1 MTLTAENVVQYAE
14 TLVRQAQASGRV
26 LDYSEASLVVIDE
39 LFALS
44 DEHFAT
50 TSETQRNIVVFY
62 NGCYLG
68 ELMLRLFGGRW
79 QLDENWFDTAVVIPV
94 GEQAIQVR
102 PFEKVWRRVTEGP
115 DGNSLVAY
123 IGALRDRLAVLKAS

>member
-1 MTLTAENVVQYAE
+1 MTLTLENVGQYAE
-14 TLVRQAQASGRV
+14 TLVRQAQSSGRN
-26 LDYSEASLVVIDE
+26 LDYTEASLAVLDE

-68 ELMLRLFGGRW
+68 TVMTRIFSGNW
-79 QLDENWFDTAVVIPV
+79 QIDENWFDTVVVIPA
-94 GEQAIQVR
+94 GEQAVQVR
-102 PFEKVWRRVTEGP
+102 PFEKVWRRVMEGP
-115 DGNSLVAY
+115 EGNSLVAY
-123 IGALRDRLAVLKAS
+123 VSGLRDRLAILKST